1 MPAGEFVPLQS
12 RRNAGFR
19 APAGAEAKAHTVA
32 GRRKEVHE
40 RKVRE
45 GADKRSN
52 PFRAGVR
59 SAQKRKEGANAAK
72 LRRSSAFVRFSH
84 AFALLLVSN
93 GVQNPLSG
101 VIFLLLQ
108 GKKKGTLKREKK
120 PAGALKYR
128 LRLVLVMLTK
138 KIPVYI

>member
-1 MPAGEFVPLQS
+1 MPAFERPQARKQKL
-12 RRNAGFR
+12 
-19 APAGAEAKAHTVA
+19 HTVI

-45 GADKRSN
+45 GANKRSN

-59 SAQKRKEGANAAK
+59 SAQKEKKGTNAAK
-72 LRRSSAFVRFSH
+72 LRRLSVFVRFSH
-84 AFALLLVSN
+84 AFALLWVSN

-108 GKKKGTLKREKK
+108 GKKKGTLKRKK

-128 LRLVLVMLTK
+128 LRLVLVM
-138 KIPVYI
+138 